1 MALSSYVYENE
12 NGEIAYLAGL
22 INMLGDMYSLRLEKL
37 GLDEGQLICL
47 DVFKGNELVFEEELK
62 KRYKM
67 MNLSKKI
74 SNPIVRGIV
83 LILLYIGVTIVLVT
97 AVPYAIVKGVC
108 NLDYYEDWYDFIRDK
123 VNF

>member
-1 MALSSYVYENE
+1 
-12 NGEIAYLAGL
+12 
-22 INMLGDMYSLRLEKL
+22 
-37 GLDEGQLICL
+37 
-47 DVFKGNELVFEEELK
+47 
-62 KRYKM
+62 M

-97 AVPYAIVKGVC
+97 AVPYAIIKGVC
-108 NLDYYEDWYDFIRDK
+108 NLDYYEDWYDFIKDK

>member
-1 MALSSYVYENE
+1 MT
-12 NGEIAYLAGL
+12 
-22 INMLGDMYSLRLEKL
+22 
-37 GLDEGQLICL
+37 
-47 DVFKGNELVFEEELK
+47 
-62 KRYKM
+62 
-67 MNLSKKI
+67 NLSEKI

-108 NLDYYEDWYDFIRDK
+108 NLDYYEDWYDFIKDK

>member
-1 MALSSYVYENE
+1 
-12 NGEIAYLAGL
+12 
-22 INMLGDMYSLRLEKL
+22 
-37 GLDEGQLICL
+37 
-47 DVFKGNELVFEEELK
+47 
-62 KRYKM
+62 

-123 VNF
+123 VKF

>member
-1 MALSSYVYENE
+1 
-12 NGEIAYLAGL
+12 
-22 INMLGDMYSLRLEKL
+22 
-37 GLDEGQLICL
+37 
-47 DVFKGNELVFEEELK
+47 
-62 KRYKM
+62 M

-108 NLDYYEDWYDFIRDK
+108 NLDYDEDWYDFIKDK

>member
-1 MALSSYVYENE
+1 
-12 NGEIAYLAGL
+12 
-22 INMLGDMYSLRLEKL
+22 
-37 GLDEGQLICL
+37 
-47 DVFKGNELVFEEELK
+47 
-62 KRYKM
+62 M

-108 NLDYYEDWYDFIRDK
+108 NLDYYEDWYDFMRDK

>member
-1 MALSSYVYENE
+1 MT
-12 NGEIAYLAGL
+12 
-22 INMLGDMYSLRLEKL
+22 
-37 GLDEGQLICL
+37 
-47 DVFKGNELVFEEELK
+47 
-62 KRYKM
+62 
-67 MNLSKKI
+67 NLSEKI

-83 LILLYIGVTIVLVT
+83 LILLYIVVTIVLIP

>member
-1 MALSSYVYENE
+1 
-12 NGEIAYLAGL
+12 
-22 INMLGDMYSLRLEKL
+22 
-37 GLDEGQLICL
+37 
-47 DVFKGNELVFEEELK
+47 
-62 KRYKM
+62 M

-83 LILLYIGVTIVLVT
+83 LILVYIGVTIVLVT

-108 NLDYYEDWYDFIRDK
+108 NLDYYEDWYDFIKDK

>member
-1 MALSSYVYENE
+1 
-12 NGEIAYLAGL
+12 
-22 INMLGDMYSLRLEKL
+22 
-37 GLDEGQLICL
+37 
-47 DVFKGNELVFEEELK
+47 
-62 KRYKM
+62 M

-83 LILLYIGVTIVLVT
+83 LILLYIGVTIVLIT

-108 NLDYYEDWYDFIRDK
+108 NLDYYEDWYDFIKDK

>member
-1 MALSSYVYENE
+1 
-12 NGEIAYLAGL
+12 
-22 INMLGDMYSLRLEKL
+22 
-37 GLDEGQLICL
+37 
-47 DVFKGNELVFEEELK
+47 
-62 KRYKM
+62 M

-74 SNPIVRGIV
+74 SNPIIRGIV

>member
-1 MALSSYVYENE
+1 MT
-12 NGEIAYLAGL
+12 
-22 INMLGDMYSLRLEKL
+22 
-37 GLDEGQLICL
+37 
-47 DVFKGNELVFEEELK
+47 
-62 KRYKM
+62 
-67 MNLSKKI
+67 NLSEKI

>member
-1 MALSSYVYENE
+1 
-12 NGEIAYLAGL
+12 
-22 INMLGDMYSLRLEKL
+22 
-37 GLDEGQLICL
+37 
-47 DVFKGNELVFEEELK
+47 
-62 KRYKM
+62 

-83 LILLYIGVTIVLVT
+83 LILLYIGVTIVLIT

-108 NLDYYEDWYDFIRDK
+108 NLDYYEDWYDFIKDK

>member
-1 MALSSYVYENE
+1 
-12 NGEIAYLAGL
+12 
-22 INMLGDMYSLRLEKL
+22 
-37 GLDEGQLICL
+37 
-47 DVFKGNELVFEEELK
+47 
-62 KRYKM
+62 

-83 LILLYIGVTIVLVT
+83 LILLYIGVTIILVT

>member
-1 MALSSYVYENE
+1 
-12 NGEIAYLAGL
+12 
-22 INMLGDMYSLRLEKL
+22 
-37 GLDEGQLICL
+37 
-47 DVFKGNELVFEEELK
+47 
-62 KRYKM
+62 

-108 NLDYYEDWYDFIRDK
+108 NLDYYEDWYDFMRDK
-123 VNF
+123 VKF

>member
-1 MALSSYVYENE
+1 
-12 NGEIAYLAGL
+12 
-22 INMLGDMYSLRLEKL
+22 
-37 GLDEGQLICL
+37 
-47 DVFKGNELVFEEELK
+47 
-62 KRYKM
+62 M

-83 LILLYIGVTIVLVT
+83 LILLYIVVTIVLVT

>member
-1 MALSSYVYENE
+1 
-12 NGEIAYLAGL
+12 
-22 INMLGDMYSLRLEKL
+22 
-37 GLDEGQLICL
+37 
-47 DVFKGNELVFEEELK
+47 
-62 KRYKM
+62 M

-108 NLDYYEDWYDFIRDK
+108 NLDYYEDWYYFIKDK

>member
-1 MALSSYVYENE
+1 
-12 NGEIAYLAGL
+12 
-22 INMLGDMYSLRLEKL
+22 
-37 GLDEGQLICL
+37 
-47 DVFKGNELVFEEELK
+47 
-62 KRYKM
+62 

-83 LILLYIGVTIVLVT
+83 LIYIGVTIVLVT

>member
-1 MALSSYVYENE
+1 
-12 NGEIAYLAGL
+12 
-22 INMLGDMYSLRLEKL
+22 
-37 GLDEGQLICL
+37 
-47 DVFKGNELVFEEELK
+47 
-62 KRYKM
+62 M

-83 LILLYIGVTIVLVT
+83 LILLYIGVTIVLIT

>member
-1 MALSSYVYENE
+1 
-12 NGEIAYLAGL
+12 
-22 INMLGDMYSLRLEKL
+22 
-37 GLDEGQLICL
+37 
-47 DVFKGNELVFEEELK
+47 
-62 KRYKM
+62 M

-97 AVPYAIVKGVC
+97 AFPYEIVKGVC
-108 NLDYYEDWYDFIRDK
+108 NLDYYEDWYDFIKDK